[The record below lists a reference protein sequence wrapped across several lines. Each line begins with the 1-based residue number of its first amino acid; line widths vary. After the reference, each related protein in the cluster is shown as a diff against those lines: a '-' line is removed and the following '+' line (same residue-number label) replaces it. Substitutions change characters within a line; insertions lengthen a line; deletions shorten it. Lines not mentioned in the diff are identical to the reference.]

1 MSVYFSHPGKWMPFI
16 VLKKSVLWG
25 WKSEMCNQLWW
36 APEAEGFG
44 GGGIGEG
51 EEFQLSLQSLG
62 CWRGLGQVGHTF
74 QFVMLPFKG

>member
-1 MSVYFSHPGKWMPFI
+1 MRCATSSDE
-16 VLKKSVLWG
+16 LRRLR
-25 WKSEMCNQLWW
+25 
-36 APEAEGFG
+36 GFGG